1 MPEENLDGP
10 YAIVTAEARARPMR
24 TTPLEVIDG
33 SQSAIGFPGS
43 LLVFIARRGSAVLD
57 AVRAAARG
65 DENSADQLRSRY
77 GHQVS
82 EEPSHAASQAI
93 AEAMA
98 AAPVFAH
105 FLHGGEVLN
114 RGLFLPEGA
123 ELVGTALAYT
133 GGRLSPD
140 GCALAEYYQP
150 DSDLELD
157 GVVVQIAPPLT
168 DAESTLLAAAPADR
182 MVEAAV
188 CEATTWWG
196 VALAA
201 GLVAGA
207 VGITVVVTV
216 AAMRV
221 DDQID
226 RLSEDELAGFDDSA
240 SIDQLLEVRRRL
252 LRTRLRGRS
261 Q

>member
-10 YAIVTAEARARPMR
+10 YAIVTAEAQARPMR

-33 SQSAIGFPGS
+33 SQSAIGYPGS
-43 LLVFIARRGSAVLD
+43 LLVFIAPRGSAVLD
-57 AVRAAARG
+57 EVRAAARG
-65 DENSADQLRSRY
+65 DENSANQLRSRY
-77 GHQVS
+77 GHQVA
-82 EEPSHAASQAI
+82 EEPSPAASEAI

-105 FLHGGEVLN
+105 FLHGGEVVN

-168 DAESTLLAAAPADR
+168 DAERALFAAAPADR

-188 CEATTWWG
+188 CEASTWWG

-216 AAMRV
+216 AAMTV

-226 RLSEDELAGFDDSA
+226 RLSEDEIAALGDPA
-240 SIDQLLEVRRRL
+240 SIDQLLETRRRL
-252 LRTRLRGRS
+252 LRTRLRGQR

>member
-10 YAIVTAEARARPMR
+10 YAIVTAEAQARPMR

-43 LLVFIARRGSAVLD
+43 LLVFIAPRGSAVLD
-57 AVRAAARG
+57 QVRAAARG
-65 DENSADQLRSRY
+65 DENSANQLRSRY
-77 GHQVS
+77 GHQVA
-82 EEPSHAASQAI
+82 EEPSPAASEAI

-105 FLHGGEVLN
+105 FLHGGEVVN

-168 DAESTLLAAAPADR
+168 DAERALFAAAPADR

-188 CEATTWWG
+188 CEASTWWG

-216 AAMRV
+216 AAMTV

-226 RLSEDELAGFDDSA
+226 RLSEDEIAALGDPA
-240 SIDQLLEVRRRL
+240 SIDQLLETRRRL
-252 LRTRLRGRS
+252 LRTRLRGQR